1 MPMARVKRP
10 VFLFFTCQDHPFLDV
25 EQLLR
30 GVVEPASLQR
40 VYGLSA
46 AVGGA
51 VPLTE
56 DELRLI
62 VSLPSDEWVESDD
75 DRVRELADR
84 GLVLRDGED
93 EVDAERRR
101 RDELLGETGWNQYAA
116 LFHFLTRWQGID
128 LRASAPGGEAVG
140 ELPPVRREDLEHF
153 LAERGSPP
161 PAFHPRPP
169 SGEVTE
175 LPLVERDGGIFDLL
189 PRRKTTR
196 SFDGER
202 PLPLDELSVV
212 LRSVFGVHGSA
223 TALPG
228 VVTLKRTSPSGGG
241 LHPVEAYLL
250 VANVDGLRPGLYRY
264 LTKEHGLEL
273 LEALASRGDAYRL
286 ATSFMCGQ
294 TYFGS
299 AHVLVV
305 LAARFERNHW
315 KYSAHDKAYPA
326 ILMDAAH
333 LSQTLY
339 LVAAELGLGA
349 FVTAAVNAVDVDERL
364 GLDGYREGSLAI
376 CGLGTPAA
384 EASPFDPTFEPYDPT
399 SARA

>member
-1 MPMARVKRP
+1 MPRLRRP

-25 EQLLR
+25 NELLR
-30 GVVEPASLQR
+30 GVVAPSSLRR

-51 VPLTE
+51 VPVTAEELT
-56 DELRLI
+56 LI
-62 VSLPSDEWVESDD
+62 LTLPSDDWIESDD
-75 DRVRELADR
+75 PRLQGLADR

-93 EVDAERRR
+93 PVDGERRR
-101 RDELLGETGWNQYAA
+101 RDEVLAETGWNPYAA
-116 LFHFLTRWQGID
+116 LFHFLTRWQGFD
-128 LRASAPGGEAVG
+128 LRAWAPGREPLE
-140 ELPPVRREDLEHF
+140 ELPPVRREDLEQF
-153 LAERGSPP
+153 VAERGPPP
-161 PAFHPRPP
+161 PAFHPREP
-169 SGEVTE
+169 SGDVTE
-175 LPLVERDGGIFDLL
+175 LPLVERDGGIFELL

-196 SFDGER
+196 SFDTEQT
-202 PLPLDELSVV
+202 LALDDLSLV

-250 VANVDGLRPGLYRY
+250 VANVDGLEPGLYRY
-264 LTKEHGLEL
+264 LTETHALEL
-273 LEALASRGDAYRL
+273 IEDLESAAEARSLG
-286 ATSFMCGQ
+286 TSFMSGQ

-315 KYSAHDKAYPA
+315 KYNAHDKAYPA

-349 FVTAAVNAVDVDERL
+349 FVTAAVNTADVDDRL

-376 CGLGTPAA
+376 CGFGPPAA
-384 EASPFDPTFEPYDPT
+384 ERSPFDPTFEPYAP
-399 SARA
+399 SR

>member
-1 MPMARVKRP
+1 MARVRRP

-30 GVVEPASLQR
+30 GVVEPAALRR

-56 DELRLI
+56 DELQLI
-62 VSLPSDEWVESDD
+62 LSLPSDDWVESADP
-75 DRVRELADR
+75 RTETLADR
-84 GLVLRDGED
+84 GLILRNGDDPVDG
-93 EVDAERRR
+93 ERRR
-101 RDELLGETGWNQYAA
+101 RDELLAETGWNPYAA
-116 LFHFLTRWQGID
+116 LFHFLTRWQGVD
-128 LRASAPGGEAVG
+128 LRAWAPGDEPPD
-140 ELPPVRREDLEHF
+140 ELPPVRREDLEQF
-153 LAERGSPP
+153 VAERGPPP
-161 PAFHPRPP
+161 PAFHPREP
-169 SGEVTE
+169 SGRVTE
-175 LPLVERDGGIFDLL
+175 LPLVDGVGAIFELL
-189 PRRKTTR
+189 PKRKTTR
-196 SFDGER
+196 AFDEGRALFTE
-202 PLPLDELSVV
+202 ELSIL

-250 VANVDGLRPGLYRY
+250 VAGVDGLAPGLYRY
-264 LTKEHGLEL
+264 LAEQHALEL
-273 LEALASRGDAYRL
+273 LEALESSRDARRL
-286 ATSFMCGQ
+286 GTSFMSGQ

-305 LAARFERNHW
+305 MAARFERNHW
-315 KYSAHDKAYPA
+315 KYNAHDKAYPA

-339 LVAAELGLGA
+339 LVAAEMGLGA
-349 FVTAAVNAVDVDERL
+349 FVTAAVNTADVDERL
-364 GLDGYREGSLAI
+364 GLDGYREGSLVI
-376 CGLGTPAA
+376 CGFGPPAA
-384 EASPFDPTFEPYDPT
+384 EPSPFDPTFEPYTP
-399 SARA
+399 SR

>member
-1 MPMARVKRP
+1 MPRLKRP
-10 VFLFFTCQDHPFLDV
+10 VFLFFTCQDLPFLDI

-30 GVVEPASLQR
+30 GVVEPSSLR
-40 VYGLSA
+40 RIYGLSA
-46 AVGGA
+46 AVGGV
-51 VPLTE
+51 VPLS
-56 DELRLI
+56 DGELQLI
-62 VSLPSDEWVESDD
+62 LSLPSDQWIESDD
-75 DRVRELADR
+75 PALGELANR
-84 GLVLRDGED
+84 GLVLRDGD
-93 EVDAERRR
+93 DPVDAERRR
-101 RDELLGETGWNQYAA
+101 RDELLAETGWNPYAA
-116 LFHFLTRWQGID
+116 LFHFLTRRHGVD
-128 LRASAPGGEAVG
+128 LRAYAPGDEPVD
-140 ELPPVRREDLEHF
+140 ELPPLRREDLEQF
-153 LAERGSPP
+153 VAERGQPP
-161 PAFHPRPP
+161 PEFHPRQP
-169 SGEVTE
+169 SGEMTE
-175 LPLVERDGGIFDLL
+175 LPLVDGDGGIFELL

-196 SFDGER
+196 SFDADR
-202 PLPLDELSVV
+202 SLALNELSLV
-212 LRSVFGVHGSA
+212 LRSVFGVHGSS

-264 LTKEHGLEL
+264 LTEGHSLEL
-273 LEALASRGDAYRL
+273 IEELASQRDARQL
-286 ATSFMCGQ
+286 GAGFMCGQ

-305 LAARFERNHW
+305 MAARFERNHW

-349 FVTAAVNAVDVDERL
+349 FVTAAINGVDVDERL

-376 CGLGTPAA
+376 CGFGPPAA
-384 EASPFDPTFEPYDPT
+384 QPSPFDPTFEPFVP
-399 SARA
+399 SR

>member
-1 MPMARVKRP
+1 MARVKRP
-10 VFLFFTCQDHPFLDV
+10 VFLFFTCQDHPFLDI

-30 GVVEPASLQR
+30 GVVEPASLRR

-51 VPLTE
+51 VPLTA

-62 VSLPSDEWVESDD
+62 LSLPANEWVDSDD
-75 DRVRELADR
+75 SALDGLADR
-84 GLVLRDGED
+84 GLVLRDGD
-93 EVDAERRR
+93 HPLDTERRR
-101 RDELLGETGWNQYAA
+101 RDELLADTGWNAYAA

-128 LRASAPGGEAVG
+128 LRAAAAGGEAVE

-153 LAERGSPP
+153 VAERGPPP
-161 PAFHPRPP
+161 PAFHPREP
-169 SGEVTE
+169 SGEVTD
-175 LPLVERDGGIFDLL
+175 LPLVEGNGGLFDLL

-196 SFDGER
+196 SFDSSR
-202 PLPLDELSVV
+202 HLPLDELALV
-212 LRSVFGVHGSA
+212 LRSVFGVHGYA

-250 VANVDGLRPGLYRY
+250 VANVEQLGPGLYRY
-264 LTKEHGLEL
+264 VGEHHVLEL
-273 LEALASRGDAYRL
+273 IEALESPDEAYRL
-286 ATSFMCGQ
+286 GTTFMCGQ

-315 KYSAHDKAYPA
+315 KYNSHDKAYPA

-349 FVTAAVNAVDVDERL
+349 FVTAAVNGVDVDERL
-364 GLDGYREGSLAI
+364 RIDGYREGSLAI
-376 CGLGTPAA
+376 CGFGPPADQP
-384 EASPFDPTFEPYDPT
+384 SPFDPTFEPYVP
-399 SARA
+399 RASR

>member
-1 MPMARVKRP
+1 MPRLKRP
-10 VFLFFTCQDHPFLDV
+10 VFLFFTCQDHPFLDI
-25 EQLLR
+25 EELLQ
-30 GVVEPASLQR
+30 GVVERSSLRR

-51 VPLTE
+51 VPLND
-56 DELRLI
+56 DELQLI
-62 VSLPSDEWVESDD
+62 LSLPSDEWVKEADP
-75 DRVRELADR
+75 VLQELADR
-84 GLVLRDGED
+84 GLVLRDGD
-93 EVDAERRR
+93 DPVDAERRR
-101 RDELLGETGWNQYAA
+101 RDELLAETGWNPYAA

-128 LRASAPGGEAVG
+128 LRAFAPGGEAVD
-140 ELPPVRREDLEHF
+140 ELPPLRREDLEQF
-153 LAERGSPP
+153 VAERGPPP
-161 PAFHPRPP
+161 PAFHPREP
-169 SGEVTE
+169 SGDLTE
-175 LPLVERDGGIFDLL
+175 LPLVEGNGGIFELL

-196 SFDGER
+196 SFDAER
-202 PLPLDELSVV
+202 SLTLENLSVV

-250 VANVDGLRPGLYRY
+250 VANVHGLEPGLYRY
-264 LTKEHGLEL
+264 LAENHALEL
-273 LEALASRGDAYRL
+273 IEALGSPREAHQLGTA
-286 ATSFMCGQ
+286 FMCGQ

-305 LAARFERNHW
+305 MAARFERNHW
-315 KYSAHDKAYPA
+315 KYNAHDKAYPA

-349 FVTAAVNAVDVDERL
+349 FVTAAINGVDVDERL
-364 GLDGYREGSLAI
+364 GLDGYREGALAI
-376 CGLGTPAA
+376 CGFGPPAA
-384 EASPFDPTFEPYDPT
+384 EPSPFDPAFVPYVPT
-399 SARA
+399 R

>member
-1 MPMARVKRP
+1 MPRLKRP

-30 GVVEPASLQR
+30 GAVERASLRR

-56 DELRLI
+56 DDLHLI
-62 VSLPSDEWVESDD
+62 LSLPSDDWVESNDP
-75 DRVRELADR
+75 RLEALADR
-84 GLVLRDGED
+84 GLVLRSGPDPLD
-93 EVDAERRR
+93 RERRR
-101 RDELLGETGWNQYAA
+101 RDQVLAETGWNPYAA

-128 LRASAPGGEAVG
+128 LRSWAPGSEPGSEPVQ
-140 ELPPVRREDLEHF
+140 ELPPVRRRDLERF
-153 LAERGSPP
+153 VAERGPP
-161 PAFHPRPP
+161 PPEFHPREP
-169 SGEVTE
+169 SGPVTE
-175 LPLVERDGGIFDLL
+175 LPLVDGDGGIFELL

-196 SFDGER
+196 SFDADR
-202 PLPLDELSVV
+202 PLAFDDLSVV
-212 LRSVFGVHGSA
+212 LRSVFGIHGAA

-250 VANVDGLRPGLYRY
+250 VASVDGLAPGLYRY
-264 LTKEHGLEL
+264 LTESHALEL
-273 LEALASRGDAYRL
+273 IEGLASPADARRL
-286 ATSFMCGQ
+286 GTSFMSGQ

-299 AHVLVV
+299 AHVLV
-305 LAARFERNHW
+305 AMTARFERNHW
-315 KYSAHDKAYPA
+315 KYNAHDKAYPA

-349 FVTAAVNAVDVDERL
+349 FVTAAVNTADVDDRL

-376 CGLGTPAA
+376 CGFGPPAA
-384 EASPFDPTFEPYDPT
+384 QASPFDPAFEPYTP
-399 SARA
+399 SR

>member
-1 MPMARVKRP
+1 MARVKRP
-10 VFLFFTCQDHPFLDV
+10 VFLFFTCQDHPFLDI

-30 GVVEPASLQR
+30 GVVEPSSLRR

-51 VPLTE
+51 VPVS
-56 DELRLI
+56 DEELQLI
-62 VSLPSDEWVESDD
+62 ISLPSDEWVEADEP
-75 DRVRELADR
+75 RLAELADR
-84 GLVLRDGED
+84 GLVLRDGVDPVD
-93 EVDAERRR
+93 EERRE
-101 RDELLGETGWNQYAA
+101 RDELLAETGWNPYAA

-128 LRASAPGGEAVG
+128 LRASAAPGGEPVE
-140 ELPPVRREDLEHF
+140 ELPPIRREDLEQF
-153 LAERGSPP
+153 VAERGPPP
-161 PAFHPRPP
+161 PAFHPRGP
-169 SGEVTE
+169 SGQVTE
-175 LPLVERDGGIFDLL
+175 LPLVEGHGGLFELL

-196 SFDGER
+196 SFDAKSSLALES
-202 PLPLDELSVV
+202 LSIV

-223 TALPG
+223 LAAPG

-241 LHPVEAYLL
+241 LHPLEAYLL
-250 VANVDGLRPGLYRY
+250 VANVDGLPPGLYRY
-264 LTKEHGLEL
+264 LGENHALEL
-273 LEALASRGDAYRL
+273 IEALESPGDAHRL
-286 ATSFMCGQ
+286 GTSFMCGQ

-315 KYSAHDKAYPA
+315 KYNAHDKAYPA

-349 FVTAAVNAVDVDERL
+349 FVTAAINGVDVDERL

-376 CGLGTPAA
+376 CGFGPPAA
-384 EASPFDPTFEPYDPT
+384 EPSPFDPAFVPYVP
-399 SARA
+399 SR

>member
-1 MPMARVKRP
+1 MARLKRP

-30 GVVEPASLQR
+30 GVVEAASLRR

-56 DELRLI
+56 DELQL
-62 VSLPSDEWVESDD
+62 VLSLPSDDWVDSDD
-75 DRVRELADR
+75 PRLEALADR
-84 GLVLRDGED
+84 GLVLREGGDP
-93 EVDAERRR
+93 VDTERRR
-101 RDELLGETGWNQYAA
+101 RDEALAETGWNAYAA
-116 LFHFLTRWQGID
+116 LFHFLTRWQGVD
-128 LRASAPGGEAVG
+128 LRAWAPGDEPVD
-140 ELPPVRREDLEHF
+140 ELPPVRREDLERF
-153 LAERGSPP
+153 VAERGAPP
-161 PAFHPRPP
+161 PAFHPREPVGP
-169 SGEVTE
+169 VTE
-175 LPLVERDGGIFDLL
+175 LPLVDGDGAIFDLL
-189 PRRKTTR
+189 PQRKTTR
-196 SFDGER
+196 AFDRRRALSTE
-202 PLPLDELSVV
+202 ELSIV

-250 VANVDGLRPGLYRY
+250 VADVDGLEPGLYRY
-264 LTKEHGLEL
+264 LTEQHALEL
-273 LEALASRGDAYRL
+273 LEALESAAAARRL
-286 ATSFMCGQ
+286 GTSFMSGQ

-299 AHVLVV
+299 AHVLV
-305 LAARFERNHW
+305 LMAARFERNHW
-315 KYSAHDKAYPA
+315 KYSGHDKAYPA

-349 FVTAAVNAVDVDERL
+349 FVTAAVNTADVDERL

-376 CGLGTPAA
+376 CGFGPPAA
-384 EASPFDPTFEPYDPT
+384 ESSPFDPTFVPFVP
-399 SARA
+399 SR

>member
-1 MPMARVKRP
+1 MPRVKRP
-10 VFLFFTCQDHPFLDV
+10 VFLFFTCQDHPFLDI

-30 GVVEPASLQR
+30 GVVEPASLRR

-51 VPLTE
+51 VPLTD
-56 DELRLI
+56 DELQLI
-62 VSLPSDEWVESDD
+62 LSLPSDEWTESKSKGLDD
-75 DRVRELADR
+75 LADR
-84 GLVLRDGED
+84 GLVLRDGD
-93 EVDAERRR
+93 DPVDTDRRR
-101 RDELLGETGWNQYAA
+101 RDELLAETGWNPYAA
-116 LFHFLTRWQGID
+116 LFHFLTRWHGID
-128 LRASAPGGEAVG
+128 LRASAPGGEAVVE
-140 ELPPVRREDLEHF
+140 ELPPLRREDLEQF
-153 LAERGSPP
+153 LAERGPPP
-161 PAFHPRPP
+161 PAFHPREPA
-169 SGEVTE
+169 GEVTE
-175 LPLVERDGGIFDLL
+175 LPLIQRDGGIFELL

-196 SFDGER
+196 AFEVER
-202 PLPLDELSVV
+202 PLATDELSVV

-250 VANVDGLRPGLYRY
+250 AANVDGLEPGLYRY
-264 LTKEHGLEL
+264 LAENHALEL
-273 LEALASRGDAYRL
+273 IEALGSPREAHQLGTA
-286 ATSFMCGQ
+286 FMCGQ

-305 LAARFERNHW
+305 MAARFERNHW
-315 KYSAHDKAYPA
+315 KYNAHDKAYPA

-349 FVTAAVNAVDVDERL
+349 FVTAAINGVDIDERL

-376 CGLGTPAA
+376 CGFGPPAA
-384 EASPFDPTFEPYDPT
+384 EPSPFDPTFVPYLPT
-399 SARA
+399 R